1 MNINFNNTFSIQ
13 GRNIGNKNPCFIIA
27 EIAQAHEGSLGLAHS
42 YIDAVA
48 NAGADAIKFQTH
60 IAEAES
66 TKEDQFRVNFSY
78 EDKNRYDYWK
88 RMEFTLE
95 QWFELKKHCD
105 ELNLVFLSSPFSI
118 ESVNLLEK
126 IDIHAWKI
134 GSGEINNPVL
144 LELILDTNKPIL
156 LSTGMSDWNE
166 IDTSIGKLID
176 DKIDCAIFQ
185 CTSKYPTEIEEV
197 GLNVMK
203 EMKERYNI
211 PTGLSDHSGRTSSA
225 ITAIAKDANLLEVHV
240 VFDKAMFGPDVKS
253 SLTLKQLRE
262 VVNFRNDY
270 YKMITNPVDK
280 DLLAKELVGMRRLF
294 NKSVVLN
301 KMLTKGATINRNDL
315 AVKKPGIGIP
325 AQDINECVGKK
336 IKSNLPFNHILVWE
350 DLE

>member
-95 QWFELKKHCD
+95 QWFELKKHCN

-118 ESVNLLEK
+118 EAVNLLEK

-144 LELILDTNKPIL
+144 LEMILDTNKPIL

-166 IDTSIGKLID
+166 IDASIGKLVD

-203 EMKERYNI
+203 EMKEKYNI

-225 ITAIAKDANLLEVHV
+225 IAAIAKDANLLEVHV
-240 VFDKAMFGPDVKS
+240 VFDKAMFVYF
-253 SLTLKQLRE
+253 L
-262 VVNFRNDY
+262 
-270 YKMITNPVDK
+270 
-280 DLLAKELVGMRRLF
+280 
-294 NKSVVLN
+294 
-301 KMLTKGATINRNDL
+301 
-315 AVKKPGIGIP
+315 
-325 AQDINECVGKK
+325 
-336 IKSNLPFNHILVWE
+336 ILI
-350 DLE
+350 L